1 MAPLMGHCP
10 YALALSECFCICTN
24 SNIECQTSLCYKN
37 MINFFICP
45 CKKDHELENMTIVD
59 FYITILWENSNQGK
73 EPVEERIVHID
84 DIDPC
89 HMDPCPSS
97 ACIHGG
103 QGLETSFLVF
113 YWFLIHF
120 SLVSFDK
127 GIMMDMELLQ
137 CDKELLAFGGSWN

>member
-1 MAPLMGHCP
+1 
-10 YALALSECFCICTN
+10 
-24 SNIECQTSLCYKN
+24 
-37 MINFFICP
+37 
-45 CKKDHELENMTIVD
+45 
-59 FYITILWENSNQGK
+59 NSNQVPCISLQVLVKAALKCLQGK
-73 EPVEERIVHID
+73 NQWRKRIVHID

-97 ACIHGG
+97 ACKHGG

-137 CDKELLAFGGSWN
+137 CDKELLAFGGSWNRKM